1 MTDEERGGGLAGD
14 QAAPGAQRGDDAGF
28 IAAGMFGAGERGI
41 DPVRHAQLRAEY
53 GFDKPVI
60 VGHTDEWTAITR
72 YGEVHIAHHD
82 TLIQAGDHVIIFC
95 TQKKLVRKVEKLF
108 QVGFHF
114 L

>member
-1 MTDEERGGGLAGD
+1 MTV
-14 QAAPGAQRGDDAGF
+14 AAL
-28 IAAGMFGAGERGI
+28 
-41 DPVRHAQLRAEY
+41 VRN
-53 GFDKPVI
+53 FDKPVI
-60 VGHTDEWTAITR
+60 VGHTDEWTSITR

-95 TQKKLVRKVEKLF
+95 TQKKLVRKVEKRF